1 MHSVSVCVRRCAY
14 VVCLLRITAIVWWL
28 LHSVMEVHVE
38 SENVRYTPEFIEAK
52 YQYHTTKT
60 STEGNVIKVRP
71 VTVDCEFRTTR
82 TRPRLGVM
90 LVGWGGN
97 NGTTVTAAVL
107 ANRLGLSWRTRTGE
121 QKANYYGSL
130 TQSSTVD
137 LGGGQH
143 APLNSLLPM
152 VHPNDLLLDGW
163 DISSAPLSEAMERAQ
178 VLDPAL
184 QEQLKPHMAGMR
196 PRPALYDPEFI
207 AANQADRA
215 DNVIKGTLQ
224 QQVDQLRA
232 DIRHFRSTSGADRVI
247 VLWTANTER
256 FAEIRAGLNN
266 TEEELL
272 EAIANAGD
280 ISKGEGVSGGVV
292 NGGVENGDVPNDIDE
307 TIVSNV
313 GSSVGSNSDN
323 VIGGITNGF
332 GNGDAKNGSNGASN
346 GITTNNTSSSSSG
359 RGGGLL
365 APSTLYGV
373 AAMLEGCAF
382 INGSPQNSLVPG
394 LRQMAERRGL
404 FLAGDDFK
412 SGQTKVKSV
421 LVDFLVSAGIKPV
434 SIVSYNHLGNND
446 GRNLSAPQ
454 QFRSKEIS
462 KSGVVEDMV
471 ASNTILYPDGRGPD
485 HCIVIQYVPY
495 VGDSKRAMDE
505 YTSEIMCGGHNT
517 MVLHNT
523 CEDSLLA
530 APLILD
536 LVILTELFQRV
547 QFRCGAEEEF
557 HGLHSVLSILGYL
570 LKAPAVPPGAPV
582 INALSKQ
589 RAAIENILRACVGL
603 QPVSDIGLEFKLPES
618 YREAW
623 RQRGVATEV
632 AGGHVTGDRVVKQMT
647 SEGVQNGTGNVQGMN
662 GRG

>member
-1 MHSVSVCVRRCAY
+1 MYRMGIKRDKLRRAC
-14 VVCLLRITAIVWWL
+14 
-28 LHSVMEVHVE
+28 
-38 SENVRYTPEFIEAK
+38 YT
-52 YQYHTTKT
+52 
-60 STEGNVIKVRP
+60 
-71 VTVDCEFRTTR
+71 
-82 TRPRLGVM
+82 
-90 LVGWGGN
+90 
-97 NGTTVTAAVL
+97 

-215 DNVIKGTLQ
+215 DNVIK
-224 QQVDQLRA
+224 
-232 DIRHFRSTSGADRVI
+232 
-247 VLWTANTER
+247 
-256 FAEIRAGLNN
+256 
-266 TEEELL
+266 
-272 EAIANAGD
+272 
-280 ISKGEGVSGGVV
+280 
-292 NGGVENGDVPNDIDE
+292 
-307 TIVSNV
+307 
-313 GSSVGSNSDN
+313 
-323 VIGGITNGF
+323 
-332 GNGDAKNGSNGASN
+332 
-346 GITTNNTSSSSSG
+346 
-359 RGGGLL
+359 
-365 APSTLYGV
+365 
-373 AAMLEGCAF
+373 
-382 INGSPQNSLVPG
+382 
-394 LRQMAERRGL
+394 
-404 FLAGDDFK
+404 
-412 SGQTKVKSV
+412 
-421 LVDFLVSAGIKPV
+421 AGIKPV

-547 QFRCGAEEEF
+547 QFR
-557 HGLHSVLSILGYL
+557 
-570 LKAPAVPPGAPV
+570 
-582 INALSKQ
+582 
-589 RAAIENILRACVGL
+589 
-603 QPVSDIGLEFKLPES
+603 
-618 YREAW
+618 
-623 RQRGVATEV
+623 
-632 AGGHVTGDRVVKQMT
+632 
-647 SEGVQNGTGNVQGMN
+647 
-662 GRG
+662 